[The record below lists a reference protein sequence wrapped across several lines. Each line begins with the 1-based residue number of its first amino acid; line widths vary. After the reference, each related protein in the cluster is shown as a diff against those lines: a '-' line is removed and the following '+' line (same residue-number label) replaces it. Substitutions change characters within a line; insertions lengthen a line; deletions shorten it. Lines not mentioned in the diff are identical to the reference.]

1 MEQFLMIFERYIG
14 FLDEFSVD
22 VEVFTS
28 SGNVIG
34 EGVFTVGKNTVPR
47 LEFDFFI
54 DLLKYSENKSFICK
68 TDKYTYHLM
77 DCDVLENA
85 IFPRFMI
92 RGKRKR
98 SKFKK
103 VHLLFQGI
111 SQWMSTNGKFELTDS
126 KIIKTRDTKEF
137 KVEIDL
143 EERKFS
149 LCSERWCE
157 TKYIGENSH
166 QINEYTILTI
176 EAKNFSWFYSDLI
189 SIISDIRT
197 FFTLMLGH
205 SIGLEYVL
213 DATDK
218 DMTQSIYFLNA
229 TRVEDKDISPRN
241 CFVQSNQMLS
251 NDKWQEILQGY
262 FSYENAKY
270 RKVWSRIAGMLSY
283 EGFWEYRILAYVSL
297 IDRYVSIY
305 AEREEKSLSNN
316 QFRKYRRVAREALKT
331 ISLEVK
337 IEDDKERNIF
347 DSVISSMCQQINQNI
362 QNSSIPSFNDKFDL
376 KIKNT
381 DSTIIGILDFN
392 DGDFNHLK
400 KIRNCVAHGDEP
412 IIKSDSD
419 ITYEDMITNKLSLLL
434 RYWTFMDIGFS
445 SSDFIDYLTNWMYS
459 ITQQARIN
467 KESLDIASGRY
478 NFIEVNKTNFNKA
491 KKHKQYCL
499 VFDYVKRS
507 NTLRVNT
514 SATNHLK
521 RWDLERNKT
530 NRSVEEELMERV
542 DTTTVNNIAYLNC
555 LYLKYQN
562 EFLHVSM
569 GACILNCPESIS
581 SSQQVKDRLRVFD
594 TSTNG
599 WLPSEFE
606 KRILLAKE
614 RS

>member
-1 MEQFLMIFERYIG
+1 MIFERYIG

-28 SGNVIG
+28 SGNLIG
-34 EGVFTVGKNTVPR
+34 EATFTVGKNTVPR
-47 LEFDFFI
+47 IEFEIFI
-54 DLLKYSENKSFICK
+54 DLSKYSKNKTFICK
-68 TDKYTYHLM
+68 SNKYTYQIM
-77 DCDVLENA
+77 DCDVLENT

-98 SKFKK
+98 SKIKK

-111 SQWMSTNGKFELTDS
+111 SQWMSKNGKFEFTDS
-126 KIIKTRDTKEF
+126 EIIKTRDTKGF
-137 KVEIDL
+137 KAKIDL

-149 LCSERWCE
+149 LYSERWCD

-197 FFTLMLGH
+197 FFTLILGH

-229 TRVEDKDISPRN
+229 TRVEGKDILPRE
-241 CFVQSNQMLS
+241 CFVQSDQILS

-305 AEREEKSLSNN
+305 SEKEEKYLPNK

-331 ISLEVK
+331 SSEEVRIK
-337 IEDDKERNIF
+337 DEKERNIF

-362 QNSSIPSFNDKFDL
+362 QNSSISSFNDKFDL
-376 KIKNT
+376 KINNT
-381 DSTIIGILDFN
+381 DSTIIGILNFN
-392 DGDFNHLK
+392 SSDFNHLK
-400 KIRNCVAHGDEP
+400 RIRNCVAHGDEP
-412 IIKSDSD
+412 IIRSDSD
-419 ITYEDMITNKLSLLL
+419 ITYEDTITNKLSLLL
-434 RYWTFMDIGFS
+434 RYWTFIDIGFS
-445 SSDFIDYLTNWMYS
+445 SSDFIDYLGNWMYS

-467 KESLDIASGRY
+467 KESLDIASGCY
-478 NFIEVNKTNFNKA
+478 QFLEVNKTNFNKA
-491 KKHKQYCL
+491 KKHKNSCL
-499 VFDYVKRS
+499 VFDYVKTS

-521 RWDLERNKT
+521 RWSLERNKK
-530 NRSVEEELMERV
+530 NRSVEEELMEQV
-542 DTTTVNNIAYLNC
+542 DTTTVNNIAYLNF

-562 EFLHVSM
+562 ELLNVSG

-581 SSQQVKDRLRVFD
+581 SSKQVKDRLRVFD
-594 TSTNG
+594 TSTNE